1 MLKQPQN
8 LSLFL
13 IHPVSVKYYCLFQ
26 SWHALTI
33 STRDLS
39 FNCCSLHRAVK
50 WFISKTEV
58 SCTEGQM
65 HWLCS
70 VTYALMKNGER
81 KLVLSLFLQSWLQN
95 QESNARSWFLFFSDI
110 DWIVVLDWAE
120 CHWALEREDNQSYR
134 CTCIGHIV
142 TLVILYLANL
152 MMYVS
157 PLYWI
162 VVQGYGA
169 L

>member
-70 VTYALMKNGER
+70 VTCALMKNGER

-95 QESNARSWFLFFSDI
+95 QEINAWSRFYFFWHWLNSCTWLSWMPLRYWTS
-110 DWIVVLDWAE
+110 WHPEVQMYT
-120 CHWALEREDNQSYR
+120 HK
-134 CTCIGHIV
+134 HIV
-142 TLVILYLANL
+142 TMVILHIPNL

-162 VVQGYGA
+162 MVQGYEA